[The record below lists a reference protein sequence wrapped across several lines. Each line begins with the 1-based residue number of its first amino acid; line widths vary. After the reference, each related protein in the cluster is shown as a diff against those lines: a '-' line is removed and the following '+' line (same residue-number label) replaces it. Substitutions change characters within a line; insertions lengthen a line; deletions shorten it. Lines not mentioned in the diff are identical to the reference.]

1 MVMNWVDIVSWHG
14 VLHFAYEVL
23 ACGIAYGMVKL
34 IGASFQEG
42 GPGPAFGVLVIG
54 FAVLSTA
61 HNILVDDTTRA
72 DIVLLAQIA
81 CVGGFVGSLFCHAAF
96 GGDVLWKRHDPWT
109 NRWAWLWVAPS
120 GAVLAC
126 LGVFATILLFGPHP
140 FGLPLWR
147 VDHDIAWY
155 KFGDAPAN
163 VLVWL
168 TPYAEL
174 FLTGVIDFIWD
185 LIVTV
190 LVMFFVSLPVLAPV
204 VLAYVAW
211 QYLASRRPPGALVEH
226 AGAKAS
232 GANAVDPG

>member
-23 ACGIAYGMVKL
+23 ACGIAYSMVKL

-140 FGLPLWR
+140 FGLQ
-147 VDHDIAWY
+147 
-155 KFGDAPAN
+155 N
-163 VLVWL
+163 
-168 TPYAEL
+168 
-174 FLTGVIDFIWD
+174 
-185 LIVTV
+185 
-190 LVMFFVSLPVLAPV
+190 
-204 VLAYVAW
+204 
-211 QYLASRRPPGALVEH
+211 
-226 AGAKAS
+226 
-232 GANAVDPG
+232 